1 MKIDIH
7 THILPKEWPNLKK
20 KYGYG
25 GWIHLDHHKTG
36 CARMMK
42 DETFFREVES
52 NSWNPN
58 VRINECDNHGVDV
71 QVLSTV
77 PVMFSYW
84 AESNDALDVSKI
96 LNDHI
101 ASVVAEFP
109 SRFIGLG
116 TIPLQDPEK
125 AIIEMQRC
133 IKELGLAGIQI
144 GSNINGKNLSDI
156 TKWMSEKFSIEI
168 KIIPIT
174 DNSVETRIV
183 TDKGDMH
190 LQEFW
195 VKHRGMDEVKGIEYQ
210 GADKARPNPDAVNAI
225 HDSSLIVIAPG
236 NPLTSIGPMLA
247 IKGIR
252 KELSK
257 KKNKVVAVSPIIGN
271 AAISGP
277 TGKYMEAAGIEVSAV
292 GIAKMYADVCSNLI
306 IDTKDRKQIKQIESL
321 NINVHDTK
329 IKMTNKQAED
339 ALGASILKHF
349 HA

>member
-1 MKIDIH
+1 VVLGDKKLI
-7 THILPKEWPNLKK
+7 TILA
-20 KYGYG
+20 G
-25 GWIHLDHHKTG
+25 GSGSVKL
-36 CARMMK
+36 
-42 DETFFREVES
+42 
-52 NSWNPN
+52 
-58 VRINECDNHGVDV
+58 VR
-71 QVLSTV
+71 
-77 PVMFSYW
+77 
-84 AESNDALDVSKI
+84 
-96 LNDHI
+96 
-101 ASVVAEFP
+101 
-109 SRFIGLG
+109 
-116 TIPLQDPEK
+116 
-125 AIIEMQRC
+125 
-133 IKELGLAGIQI
+133 GLASHRSDINVITNVGDNYWLYGMYICPDIDTITYGLSDLLDQDKGWGIKKDTFGFLRQMEIFGEETWFRI
-144 GSNINGKNLSDI
+144 GDRDTATHLTRTNMLKNGKSLSDI

-168 KIIPIT
+168 KIIPVT
-174 DNSVETRIV
+174 DNTVETRII

-210 GADKARPNPDAVNAI
+210 GADKARPNPDAMNAI

-252 KELSK
+252 KELAK
-257 KKNKVVAVSPIIGN
+257 KKNKVVSVSPIIGN
-271 AAISGP
+271 AAVSGP

-292 GIAKMYADVCSNLI
+292 GIAKMYADVCSNVI